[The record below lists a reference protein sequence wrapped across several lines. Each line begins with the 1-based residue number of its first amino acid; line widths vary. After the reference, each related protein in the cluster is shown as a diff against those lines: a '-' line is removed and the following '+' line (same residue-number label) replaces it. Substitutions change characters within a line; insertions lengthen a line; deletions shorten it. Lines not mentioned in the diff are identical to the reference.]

1 MRISDWS
8 SDVCSSDLFYQDLL
22 RRSPIDEA
30 VRAHVFARRTLDA
43 GFTSVR
49 SLGSAEF
56 VDVALARAIDE
67 GFVPGPRIQAA
78 GHYIGST
85 GSHADINGVS
95 PYLSTAERRGGKGCV
110 STVRS
115 RCSPSH

>member
-8 SDVCSSDLFYQDLL
+8 SDVCSSDL
-22 RRSPIDEA
+22 

-95 PYLSTAERRGGKGCV
+95 PYLHFRDRKSTRLN
-110 STVRS
+110 S
-115 RCSPSH
+115 SH

>member
-67 GFVPGPRIQAA
+67 GFVPGPRMQAA
-78 GHYIGST
+78 GHYII
-85 GSHADINGVS
+85 AE
-95 PYLSTAERRGGKGCV
+95 ERRVGNECV
-110 STVRS
+110 STSRS
-115 RCSPSH
+115 WWLAFH